1 MICNQLM
8 EVTNVLV
15 KLNPQPSML
24 DITRTVCG
32 CCDRIDSCPSLSVEH
47 VERIG
52 QKEGSA
58 NSEAKK
64 PKRQG

>member
-8 EVTNVLV
+8 EVTNILV

-47 VERIG
+47 VESIYRDDDDGKISD
-52 QKEGSA
+52 E
-58 NSEAKK
+58 E
-64 PKRQG
+64 KRLN